1 MNAFD
6 AGSRPYSAG
15 GSMQSFSLRRQL
27 PCEAKEMRG
36 EVKESLRES
45 DPQQVRAAVGTD
57 RLPGR
62 ETDCLAALL
71 YPQQKPQEEN
81 GCSRK
86 K

>member
-1 MNAFD
+1 
-6 AGSRPYSAG
+6 
-15 GSMQSFSLRRQL
+15 MQSFSLRRQL

-62 ETDCLAALL
+62 PPARETDRM
-71 YPQQKPQEEN
+71 
-81 GCSRK
+81 GG
-86 K
+86 